1 VKLRA
6 HTKWKIV
13 PGLVLLVVSPIRI
26 FSIPNTA
33 EHIAFDLAGIGWWGF
48 VCWLLWSGG
57 FSRNPPN
64 SNDDPN
70 QNGSLGSIISK
81 QPTTDRPVVSQFAGC
96 DGETVELRST
106 GQPRAGAVESV
117 LRLAVRRISMSTT
130 LENFVTTGADFAEG
144 ARRALEAERCA
155 LVVVDIQEKLLPPI
169 FQKEQLVRNAKLLIR
184 AAVVLKIPAL
194 MSTQYAKGLG
204 GTVPEVA
211 SLLPETEA
219 IDKNLFSCFG
229 SDVFCTLLKRL
240 PGKRNTLLLC
250 GMESHICVTQT
261 ALAALREGYIVHV
274 ASDAVSSRTEWN
286 WKIGLER
293 MRAAGA
299 VISSTEMMI
308 YELMRSSASPAF
320 KEMLPYLKG

>member
-1 VKLRA
+1 
-6 HTKWKIV
+6 
-13 PGLVLLVVSPIRI
+13 
-26 FSIPNTA
+26 
-33 EHIAFDLAGIGWWGF
+33 
-48 VCWLLWSGG
+48 
-57 FSRNPPN
+57 
-64 SNDDPN
+64 
-70 QNGSLGSIISK
+70 
-81 QPTTDRPVVSQFAGC
+81 
-96 DGETVELRST
+96 
-106 GQPRAGAVESV
+106 
-117 LRLAVRRISMSTT
+117 MSTALENVSISDTDYAEVARQT
-130 LENFVTTGADFAEG
+130 LEAD
-144 ARRALEAERCA
+144 RCA
-155 LVVVDIQEKLLPPI
+155 LLVVDIQEKLLPPI

-184 AAVVLKIPAL
+184 AANLLKIPAIV
-194 MSTQYAKGLG
+194 STQYAKGLG

-240 PGKRNTLLLC
+240 PGNRNTLLLC

-261 ALAALREGYIVHV
+261 AMAALREGYIVHV

-286 WKIGLER
+286 WKIGLDR

-320 KEMLPYLKG
+320 KEMLPFLKG